1 LADAFDQRDLIGTA
15 VNWACGWPTIK
26 SFLPLM
32 LSSSRRRRPR
42 LTTWRVALKGY
53 AGIIV
58 SAMVPGAGGYELKRD
73 DGTSAAEQLA
83 RLVPK
88 GRVVAAFT
96 SISSALI
103 RDPASGEK
111 PTVFTCADDEAARSI
126 VIALAKEIGF
136 EGVDAG
142 HLDASRNIEN
152 LGLLVGQLAYGSG
165 FGNRVKLRAYVAPR
179 PVRRARPGKGSTVP
193 KRRRN
198 P

>member
-1 LADAFDQRDLIGTA
+1 
-15 VNWACGWPTIK
+15 
-26 SFLPLM
+26 M
-32 LSSSRRRRPR
+32 
-42 LTTWRVALKGY
+42 KGY

-58 SAMVPGAGGYELKRD
+58 SAMVPGAGGYELKRN

-83 RLVPK
+83 RLVPR
-88 GRVVAAFT
+88 GRVVTAFT

-103 RDPASGEK
+103 REPASGEK
-111 PTVFTCADDEAARSI
+111 PTVLTCEDDEAARST

-142 HLDASRNIEN
+142 ASPNIEN

-165 FGNRVKLRAYVAPR
+165 FGNRVTLRAYVSPR
-179 PVRRARPGKGSTVP
+179 PVRQARPGKGSTVP